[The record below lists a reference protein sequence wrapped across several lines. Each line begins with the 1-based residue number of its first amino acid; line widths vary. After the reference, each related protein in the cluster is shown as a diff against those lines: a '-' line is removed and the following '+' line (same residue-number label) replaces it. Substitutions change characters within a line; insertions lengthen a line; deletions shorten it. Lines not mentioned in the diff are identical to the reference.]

1 MERLAFM
8 RTVIGVVV
16 GYIVF
21 GAASVMLFI
30 MSEHQPHDPATVP
43 FMIVATIYGMVAA
56 LVGGLIATA
65 ISGRPDGRAGA
76 IVAIVIAIG
85 AVISMFTVPEGG
97 QRWSMV
103 AAIVLMA
110 PMAWLGGKALTIL
123 KRQLFNLKRETPGGR
138 A

>member
-1 MERLAFM
+1 MERVAFM
-8 RTVIGVVV
+8 RTVLGVIV
-16 GYIVF
+16 GYVFF

-30 MSEHQPHDPATVP
+30 LSRHQPHDPATVP
-43 FMIVATIYGMVAA
+43 FMFVATIYGMVAA

-76 IVAIVIAIG
+76 IVAVVIAIG
-85 AVISMFTVPEGG
+85 AVMSMFTVPEGG

-110 PMAWLGGKALTIL
+110 PMAWLGGKSLTIL
-123 KRQLFNLKRETPGGR
+123 KRQLSNLKRESPGGR

>member
-1 MERLAFM
+1 M

-30 MSEHQPHDPATVP
+30 VSEHRPHDPATVP
-43 FMIVATIYGMVAA
+43 FMFVATIYGMVAA

-76 IVAIVIAIG
+76 IVAVVIAIG
-85 AVISMFTVPEGG
+85 AVISMFTVPAGG

-110 PMAWLGGKALTIL
+110 PMAWLGGKSLTIL
-123 KRQLFNLKRETPGGR
+123 KHQLSNLKRETPGGR